1 MSDEG
6 KKIHLLDEGTINQIA
21 AGEVVERPASVVK
34 ELIDNS
40 IDAGATDI
48 RVEIGGAGS
57 DLIVVRDNGH
67 GMDPEDARVAFVKHS
82 TSKIMHI
89 EDLENTL
96 TLGFRG
102 EALSSIASVSKVEL
116 VTRSRED
123 LSGTRV
129 EIEGGN
135 LKNVSRTGASPGTEM
150 RVKDLFYNTPARK
163 KYLKSKRTELSH
175 ITDVVSRHVLGHPD
189 ISFTLVM
196 EGRVTLRSPISND
209 PFDGVIH
216 LLGAEVARSLI
227 PVELDSPL
235 VKVKGYISKPELT
248 RSGTDQHYIYING
261 RAVFSKAIS
270 NAIRLGYYTLI
281 PKNRYPVAVLD
292 LSIDLR
298 EVDVNVHPAKR
309 HVRMSHEIEVCD
321 AVCDAVENA
330 LKVADL
336 VPEVHIRKEPLQ
348 RPLIHDSLEEGS
360 VIDVREN
367 DPCIG
372 SGGNVDVAISSAG
385 LDNSEL
391 SLSADDAD
399 SSGTA
404 TVSPAAPDIAV
415 DSAGEVSNDSVDE
428 TAERSVLSPA
438 EPDVVDEKSD
448 MSVDHAAQIIAAGL
462 SPVSR
467 EKTQH
472 YQAPAKDTER
482 RLKRSGRVLLED
494 PRGVDRSPSVLADI
508 KIVGQVNDLYI
519 IAEKQDGMMIIDQ
532 HAAHERVMYEQIKSR
547 DDRGWQELLTPVT
560 LELSSREKMLLE
572 EYIPHLEEIGF
583 AISEFG
589 PNSYVVTA
597 VPGFLGRIEQVDT
610 VHDMITDLLSS
621 GKVKGDTGLYDSLCK
636 TMACRAAIKAGA
648 VCSMEQMSDLISQ
661 LDRTENPYTCP
672 HGRPTMISFTRAE
685 LDKLFKRTG

>member
-6 KKIHLLDEGTINQIA
+6 TYIHLLDEGTINQIA

-48 RVEIGGAGS
+48 RVEIEGAGS
-57 DLIVVRDNGH
+57 DLIVVRDNGQ
-67 GMDPEDARVAFVKHS
+67 GMGPEDATVAFVKHS

-116 VTRSRED
+116 ITRKKEE

-129 EIEGGN
+129 EIEGGT
-135 LKNVSRTGASPGTEM
+135 LKDVSQTGASPGTTM
-150 RVKDLFYNTPARK
+150 KVKDLFYNTPARK
-163 KYLKSKRTELSH
+163 KYLKSKRTELAH
-175 ITDVVSRHVLGHPD
+175 ISDVVSRHVLGHPD

-196 EGRVTLRSPISND
+196 DGRVTLRSPISND
-209 PFDGVIH
+209 PFDGVVH
-216 LLGAEVARSLI
+216 LLGADVARSLI

-281 PKNRYPVAVLD
+281 PKNRYPIAVMD
-292 LSIDLR
+292 LSIDLK

-309 HVRMSHEIEVCD
+309 HVRMSHETEVCD
-321 AVCDAVENA
+321 SVCEAVENA

-336 VPEVHIRKEPLQ
+336 VPEVHIKKEPLQ
-348 RPLIHDSLEEGS
+348 KPLIPRSQEQGPVADGKEDALHCRNDDLHAGPGRNGDVTISSDGS
-360 VIDVREN
+360 VDAEI
-367 DPCIG
+367 
-372 SGGNVDVAISSAG
+372 
-385 LDNSEL
+385 
-391 SLSADDAD
+391 SLSPDHTAADRDVFPAGPETTDGLAHGLIPSPTEPDAND
-399 SSGTA
+399 ENA
-404 TVSPAAPDIAV
+404 DLPA
-415 DSAGEVSNDSVDE
+415 DSAGHIL
-428 TAERSVLSPA
+428 TT
-438 EPDVVDEKSD
+438 
-448 MSVDHAAQIIAAGL
+448 GL
-462 SPVSR
+462 SPVSC

-482 RLKRSGRVLLED
+482 RLKRSHRELLAH
-494 PRGVDRSPSVLADI
+494 PRDVDRSPSGLADI

-547 DDRGWQELLTPVT
+547 DMRGWQELLTPVT
-560 LELSSREKMLLE
+560 LELSSREKILME
-572 EYIPHLEEIGF
+572 EYIPHLEEMGF

-597 VPGFLGRIEQVDT
+597 VPGFLGRVEQIDII
-610 VHDMITDLLSS
+610 HDMITDLLSS

-648 VCSMEQMSDLISQ
+648 VCSMEQMKDLIRQ
-661 LDRTENPYTCP
+661 LDRAENPYTCP